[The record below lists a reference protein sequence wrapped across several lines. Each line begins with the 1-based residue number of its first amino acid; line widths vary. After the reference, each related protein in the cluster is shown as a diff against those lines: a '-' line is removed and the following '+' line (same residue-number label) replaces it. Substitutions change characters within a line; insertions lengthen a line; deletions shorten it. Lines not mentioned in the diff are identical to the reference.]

1 MEKTLKTTYVITDIE
16 NADNIICVGYEYK
29 IVWKGI
35 TETINGEVFLDEPD
49 TESESYIEWS
59 NVNRENLQT
68 WIEAKVDTNDLYQK
82 CMKNMISKNTLLFG
96 RLFHDEENS

>member
-1 MEKTLKTTYVITDIE
+1 MEKNLTTTYVINDI
-16 NADNIICVGYEYK
+16 DNNDKIICVGYEYK

-35 TETINGEVFLDEPD
+35 TEIISGEVFLEEPD

-68 WIEAKVDTNDLYQK
+68 WVEAKVDTNDLYQK
-82 CMKNMISKNTLLFG
+82 CMKKMISKNTLING
-96 RLFHDEENS
+96 RLFHDQENS